1 MALPKGE
8 EKHKLMAVVLH
19 DEFGYS
25 QVAIA
30 NLMGV
35 SPSTISSWIALG
47 RLMASNEML
56 RRELFVIKEELNK
69 LGYNPVKNLNSDILN
84 ITY

>member
-8 EKHKLMAVVLH
+8 DRHKLIAVVLH

-30 NLMGV
+30 NLMKV
-35 SPSTISSWIALG
+35 SPSTISSWISLG
-47 RLMASNEML
+47 RLMIQNEAL
-56 RRELFVIKEELNK
+56 RRELLCIKDELTR
-69 LGYNPVKNLNSDILN
+69 LGYNPVKNLDNNILDIG
-84 ITY
+84 Y

>member
-8 EKHKLMAVVLH
+8 DKHKLMAVVLH
-19 DEFGYS
+19 DEFGYP

-47 RLMASNEML
+47 RLMINNELL
-56 RRELFVIKEELNK
+56 RRELVTIKEELSK
-69 LGYNPVKNLNSDILN
+69 LGYNPIKNLNSDILN
-84 ITY
+84 ITH